1 MHYKRVET
9 APELLRE
16 VNTELQHER
25 LRNTTEFLGDFVV
38 VVVDK
43 STLLRVQVLH
53 LSPTKL
59 LSQVTSDT
67 SIRVITA
74 LILWTAR
81 I

>member
-25 LRNTTEFLGDFVV
+25 LRNTTEFLGVFF

-43 STLLRVQVLH
+43 STSFRVQVLH

-67 SIRVITA
+67 SIQVITA